1 MPFKIGLPRALLYHR
16 YAVLWNT
23 FFDELG
29 VERIV
34 SPPTNKEILD
44 RGSARAIDETCLS
57 TKIYLGHVDWLL
69 GRCDYILVPRIC
81 GWGIE
86 REMCT
91 KFESLY
97 DLTCNVF
104 RDTGQRF
111 ITYNIDPKAKQD
123 EEEAFRQLGLELGF
137 TRKEIKNA
145 YKRAK
150 KAESENNKKKLKIQE
165 AKLEQKK
172 RKILVAAHSYVIQD
186 AYTGKVI
193 TDYLEQA
200 GAEVIRADIVDRKNA
215 LKKSVS
221 LSSTLKWELSREI
234 VGGIQ
239 QYRDKVDG
247 IILVSAFSCGPDS
260 MVNEMIIR
268 KVKDIPILNLT
279 IDAQEGTAG
288 VETRLESFLD
298 IITFK
303 ESK

>member
-1 MPFKIGLPRALLYHR
+1 MPLKIGLPRALLYHR

-44 RGSARAIDETCLS
+44 RGAARAIDEACLS
-57 TKIYLGHVDWLL
+57 LKIYFGHVDYLT
-69 GRCDYILVPRIC
+69 GKCDYILTPRIC

-91 KFESLY
+91 RFESLY
-97 DLTCNVF
+97 DLSCNVF
-104 RDTGQRF
+104 RDTGQKF
-111 ITYNIDPKAKQD
+111 ISYNIDPKAKQD
-123 EEEAFRQLGLELGF
+123 EEEAFRQMGLELGF

-150 KAESENNKKKLKIQE
+150 KAESESYKKKLKQQE
-165 AKLEQKK
+165 SKLGQNK
-172 RKILVAAHSYVIQD
+172 RKILVAAHSYVIED
-186 AYTGKVI
+186 AYIGKVI
-193 TDYLEQA
+193 IDYLEQA

-221 LSSTLKWELSREI
+221 LSSTMKWEMSREI
-234 VGGIQ
+234 AGGIQ
-239 QYRDKVDG
+239 MYRDKVDG
-247 IILVSAFSCGPDS
+247 IILISAFSCGPDS

-268 KVKDIPILNLT
+268 KVKNVPILNLT
-279 IDAQEGTAG
+279 VDAQEGTAG

-298 IITFK
+298 IIAFK